1 MRYGR
6 QQGSNLT
13 PLWGIMIIC
22 LLIYIALLINNQF
35 LMLLGLQTATFLAK
49 PWTIVTNLF
58 THASLWHLLANM
70 FTLYFFGSYLLRL
83 LGVGRFMTVYFGG
96 GLLGNI
102 FFMLLGSPYAIVIG
116 ASGAIFALGGL
127 LTVLQPKLKVY
138 MFPIP
143 VPLPLWVA
151 IIGGFVVLSLFPH
164 VAWQGHLGGL
174 VFGVIAGFVLR
185 RKMRFFR

>member
-6 QQGSNLT
+6 RQGSNLT

-35 LMLLGLQTATFLAK
+35 LMLLGLQTATFLDK

-102 FFMLLGSPYAIVIG
+102 LFMLLGSPYAIVIG

-174 VFGVIAGFVLR
+174 VFGIIAGFVLR
-185 RKMRFFR
+185 RKMRFIP